1 MSPFAFAVR
10 GLVRQPGRAILGI
23 AGIAATG
30 ALLFDM
36 LLLSRGLVVSMEQ
49 LLSGVGFDIRVSAT
63 QATPLTGPPITNMKE
78 TVAALAALPEVEDVV
93 PLRIGDAQV
102 DLGRRSGDVR
112 FMGADVVRRRPWT
125 LVEGRDLTIDP
136 PSRERATAR
145 QADTRSTMDDRRSLL
160 VNRNL
165 AQRLGLRPGSS
176 VTLRGACT
184 SNSSVPPVTFHV
196 EGIVEFP
203 FDQAR
208 QFTAITSLKDFAHTC
223 GDAAKDEADMLMVA
237 SRRSASLSPRDPRD
251 LRSLPDPRDGPANA
265 VEAIRR
271 VRADLAAVTNEEL
284 VARFQQVEFSYF
296 RQISIVLATITMF
309 FGLLLITV
317 LLSVST
323 NQRLGEIAA
332 LRALGFSQKRMAS
345 DVLWRSALLV
355 GAGGLVALPLGLALS
370 MWLDELLQ
378 TMPGIPANLRFF
390 VFEPRALFIY
400 IALLAV
406 TMAVAAIYPIWTVA
420 RLPIVST
427 LRADS

>member
-1 MSPFAFAVR
+1 MSPLAFALR
-10 GLVRQPGRAILGI
+10 GLLRQPGRTILGI

-63 QATPLTGPPITNMKE
+63 QATPLTGPPITNVAE
-78 TVAALAALPEVEDVV
+78 TVAGLAALPELEDVV
-93 PLRIGDAQV
+93 PLRIGEAVVDIGNHSRQV
-102 DLGRRSGDVR
+102 S
-112 FMGADVVRRRPWT
+112 FIGADVTVRRPWT
-125 LVEGRDLTIDP
+125 LVNGRDIAPHSAAGTSPTI
-136 PSRERATAR
+136 
-145 QADTRSTMDDRRSLL
+145 L

-165 AQRLGLRPGSS
+165 AERLNLRPGST

-184 SNSSVPPVTFHV
+184 ADSSVPPVVFHV
-196 EGIVEFP
+196 NGSVEFP

-208 QFTAITSLKDFAHTC
+208 QLTAITNLEDFARTC
-223 GDAAKDEADMLMVA
+223 GDVARDEADMLMIA
-237 SRRSASLSPRDPRD
+237 SRPEAGPSA
-251 LRSLPDPRDGPANA
+251 A

-271 VRADLAAVTNEEL
+271 ARPDLAAVTNEEL

-296 RQISIVLATITMF
+296 RQISFVLATITMF

-332 LRALGFSQKRMAS
+332 LRALGFSQRRMAS

-355 GAGGLVALPLGLALS
+355 GAGGLVALPLGFALS
-370 MWLDELLQ
+370 VWLDELLQ

-390 VFEPRALFIY
+390 VFEPRALIVY
-400 IALLAV
+400 VALLAV
-406 TMAVAAIYPIWTVA
+406 TTAVAAVYPMWTVA
-420 RLPIVST
+420 RLPISST
-427 LRADS
+427 LRAEVTG

>member
-1 MSPFAFAVR
+1 MSPFAFALR
-10 GLVRQPGRAILGI
+10 GLLRQRGRTMLGI

-36 LLLSRGLVVSMEQ
+36 LMLSRGLVVSMEQ

-63 QATPLTGPPITNMKE
+63 QATPLTGPALTNMAE
-78 TVAALAALPEVEDVV
+78 TVATLAALPEVEDVV
-93 PLRIGDAQV
+93 PIRIGDAEV
-102 DLGRRSGDVR
+102 DIGGRSRAVR
-112 FMGADVVRRRPWT
+112 LIGADVTARRPWT
-125 LVEGRDLTIDP
+125 LVEGNDLT
-136 PSRERATAR
+136 
-145 QADTRSTMDDRRSLL
+145 TMDDGRWTADDRRWTTDDRRWTML

-165 AQRLGLRPGSS
+165 ARRLNLRPGSS

-184 SNSSVPPVTFHV
+184 TNSSVPPITFRV
-196 EGIVEFP
+196 NGIVEFA
-203 FDQAR
+203 FDQAG
-208 QFTAITSLKDFAHTC
+208 QLTAITNLQDFARTC
-223 GDAAKDEADMLMVA
+223 GDVSRDEADMLMIA
-237 SRRSASLSPRDPRD
+237 SRPNAG
-251 LRSLPDPRDGPANA
+251 PDAA
-265 VEAIRR
+265 VQTIRR
-271 VRADLAAVTNEEL
+271 VRPDLAAITNEEL

-332 LRALGFSQKRMAS
+332 LRALGFSHKRMAS

-355 GAGGLVALPLGLALS
+355 GSGGVVALPIGLALS
-370 MWLDELLQ
+370 IWLDELLQ

-390 VFEPRALFIY
+390 VFEPRALVVY
-400 IALLAV
+400 VALLAV
-406 TMAVAAIYPIWTVA
+406 TMAVAAVYPMWTVA

>member
-10 GLVRQPGRAILGI
+10 GLIRQPGRAILGI

-30 ALLFDM
+30 ALLLDM
-36 LLLSRGLVVSMEQ
+36 LMLSRGLVVSMEQ

-63 QATPLTGPPITNMKE
+63 QATPLTGPPITNMAE
-78 TVAALAALPEVEDVV
+78 TVAALATLPEIEDVV
-93 PLRIGDAQV
+93 PLRIGDAHVDIGKRSHQV
-102 DLGRRSGDVR
+102 S
-112 FMGADVVRRRPWT
+112 FMGVDAARRGPWT
-125 LVEGRDLTIDP
+125 LIEGRDLTIDGQ
-136 PSRERATAR
+136 R
-145 QADTRSTMDDRRSLL
+145 QSMDSGLWTLDPGLSPILI
-160 VNRNL
+160 NRTL
-165 AQRLGLRPGSS
+165 AQRLALRPGST

-184 SNSSVPPVTFHV
+184 SNSSVPPVVFQV
-196 EGIVEFP
+196 NGIVEFP

-208 QFTAITSLKDFAHTC
+208 QLTAITSLKDFARTC
-223 GDAAKDEADMLMVA
+223 GDAAQDEADMLMIA
-237 SRRSASLSPRDPRD
+237 SRQGDSP
-251 LRSLPDPRDGPANA
+251 AAA

-271 VRADLAAVTNEEL
+271 VRPDLAAVTNEEL

-332 LRALGFSQKRMAS
+332 LRALGFSQKRMVS

-355 GAGGLVALPLGLALS
+355 GAGGLAALPLGLALS
-370 MWLDELLQ
+370 IWLDELLQ

-390 VFEPRALFIY
+390 VFEPRALIVY
-400 IALLAV
+400 VALLTV
-406 TMAVAAIYPIWTVA
+406 TMAVAAVYPMWTVA
-420 RLPIVST
+420 RLPISST
-427 LRADS
+427 LRAEVIG

>member
-1 MSPFAFAVR
+1 MNPFAFAVR
-10 GLVRQPGRAILGI
+10 GLRRQLGRTILGI

-36 LLLSRGLVVSMEQ
+36 LMLSRGLVVSMEQ

-63 QATPLTGPPITNMKE
+63 QATPLTGPPMTKMAE
-78 TVAALAALPEVEDVV
+78 TVATLSALPEVEDVV
-93 PLRIGDAQV
+93 SLRIGEAQV
-102 DLGRRSGDVR
+102 DIRERSNEVR
-112 FMGADVVRRRPWT
+112 FMGADVETRRPWT
-125 LVEGRDLTIDP
+125 LIDGRDLNSSKGVDSPT
-136 PSRERATAR
+136 
-145 QADTRSTMDDRRSLL
+145 LL
-160 VNRNL
+160 INRNL
-165 AQRLGLRPGSS
+165 ARRLQLAPGSTL
-176 VTLRGACT
+176 TLRGACT
-184 SNSSVPPVTFHV
+184 ANSSVPPVTFHV
-196 EGIVEFP
+196 DGIIEFP

-208 QFTAITSLKDFAHTC
+208 QLTAITSLKDFARTC
-223 GDAAKDEADMLMVA
+223 GDAAQDEADMLMIA
-237 SRRSASLSPRDPRD
+237 SRQG
-251 LRSLPDPRDGPANA
+251 DGPAAA

-271 VRADLAAVTNEEL
+271 ARPDLTAVTNEEL

-332 LRALGFSQKRMAS
+332 LRALGFSQTRMVS

-370 MWLDELLQ
+370 IWLDALLQ

-390 VFEPRALFIY
+390 VFEPRALFLY

-406 TMAVAAIYPIWTVA
+406 TMGVAAVYPMWTVA
-420 RLPIVST
+420 RLPISST
-427 LRADS
+427 LRSEVIG

>member
-10 GLVRQPGRAILGI
+10 GLIRQPGRAILGI

-36 LLLSRGLVVSMEQ
+36 LMLSRGLVVSMEQ
-49 LLSGVGFDIRVSAT
+49 LLAGVGFDIRVSAT
-63 QATPLTGPPITNMKE
+63 PATPLTGPPITNMAD
-78 TVAALAALPEVEDVV
+78 TVAALAALPEIDDVV
-93 PLRIGDAQV
+93 PIRIGDAQV
-102 DLGRRSGDVR
+102 DIGRRSNEVR
-112 FMGADVVRRRPWT
+112 LIGADVTIRRPWT
-125 LVEGRDLTIDP
+125 LVDGRDLATDQTDHG
-136 PSRERATAR
+136 PSPI
-145 QADTRSTMDDRRSLL
+145 L

-165 AQRLGLRPGSS
+165 AQRFSLQPGSRLA
-176 VTLRGACT
+176 LRGACT
-184 SNSSVPPVTFHV
+184 SNSSVPPVAFHV
-196 EGIVEFP
+196 AGIVEFP

-208 QFTAITSLKDFAHTC
+208 QLTAITGLKDFARTC
-223 GDAAKDEADMLMVA
+223 GDAAQDEADMLMIA
-237 SRRSASLSPRDPRD
+237 SRQG
-251 LRSLPDPRDGPANA
+251 DGPAAA

-271 VRADLAAVTNEEL
+271 VRPDLAAVTNEEL

-332 LRALGFSQKRMAS
+332 LRALGFSQKRMVS

-355 GAGGLVALPLGLALS
+355 GAGGLVALPVGLALS
-370 MWLDELLQ
+370 IWLDRLLQ

-390 VFEPRALFIY
+390 VFEPRALIVY
-400 IALLAV
+400 VALLTV
-406 TMAVAAIYPIWTVA
+406 TMAVAAVYPMWTVA
-420 RLPIVST
+420 RLRISST
-427 LRADS
+427 LRAEVIG

>member
-10 GLVRQPGRAILGI
+10 SLRRQPGRTLLGI
-23 AGIAATG
+23 LGIAATG

-63 QATPLTGPPITNMKE
+63 QATPLTGPPLTNVAD
-78 TVAALAALPEVEDVV
+78 TVAALTALPEIQDVV
-93 PLRIGDAQV
+93 PIRIGEVQV
-102 DLGRRSGDVR
+102 DIAKRSYEVS
-112 FMGADVVRRRPWT
+112 FMGIDAVRRGPWT
-125 LVEGRDLTIDP
+125 LIDGRDLTH
-136 PSRERATAR
+136 SENG
-145 QADTRSTMDDRRSLL
+145 RSTIDDGPSTIDHARSTIL

-165 AQRLGLRPGSS
+165 AQRLALEPGSS
-176 VTLRGACT
+176 ITLRGACT
-184 SNSSVPPVTFHV
+184 SNSSVPPVTFQV
-196 EGIVEFP
+196 SGIVEFP

-208 QFTAITSLKDFAHTC
+208 QLTAITSLKDFARTC
-223 GDAAKDEADMLMVA
+223 GDAAQDEADMLMIA
-237 SRRSASLSPRDPRD
+237 SRQGHDP
-251 LRSLPDPRDGPANA
+251 STA

-271 VRADLAAVTNEEL
+271 ARPELTAVTNEEL

-332 LRALGFSQKRMAS
+332 LRALGFSRKRMIS
-345 DVLWRSALLV
+345 DVLWRSAVLV

-370 MWLDELLQ
+370 TWLDELLQ

-400 IALLAV
+400 AALLAV
-406 TMAVAAIYPIWTVA
+406 TMAVAAVYPMWTVA
-420 RLPIVST
+420 RLPISST
-427 LRADS
+427 LRSEVIG